1 MQEYRF
7 CPNKEC
13 KYHHTAPDTSWYVA
27 SGFYTTKCFG
37 RVPRYRCRACGR
49 FFSRQTFSLDYY
61 AKKRLSF
68 SDLEILVSSSMSIR
82 ALSRF
87 FHVSCGTIQN
97 RIDRLSRQAIAVHH
111 LLRPLR
117 TLHEPICIDGFVS
130 FDRSQYF
137 PNNITLAVTSD
148 SQFILGLSHATLRR
162 SGRMTAAQKRTRARL
177 DTCYQFERHALERSF
192 SELLQRLEKEH
203 HFSPTTPLILITD
216 EKKEYRRALSAYP
229 AFRTLDA
236 AHWIIHK
243 TVSSLLPRTRDNP
256 LFASNYTDRE
266 LRKDQAAHRR
276 ETVCFAR
283 NVANML
289 NRLCV
294 YILWHNYNK
303 PYRIKAGTLQQTT
316 HAAAAGIAPSHIRH
330 ALQWMLSERAFVTRL
345 ALDSLDIKLWYR
357 QFPTPLKKKPEYLP
371 AYARA

>member
-1 MQEYRF
+1 MEQYRF
-7 CPNKEC
+7 CPHKEC
-13 KYHHTAPDTSWYVA
+13 RYHHTAPDSGWYVA

-68 SDLEILVSSSMSIR
+68 SSLEILVSSSMSIR

-87 FHVSCGTIQN
+87 FQVSCGTIQN

-111 LLRPLR
+111 QLR
-117 TLHEPICIDGFVS
+117 TLRTQHEAICIDGFVS

-137 PNNITLAVTSD
+137 PNNITLAVTAD
-148 SQFILGLSHATLRR
+148 SQFIVALSHATLRR
-162 SGRMTAAQKRTRARL
+162 SGRMTPAQKRTRARL
-177 DTCYQFERHALERSF
+177 DACYHFERHALERSF
-192 SELLQRLEKEH
+192 SELLDRLAREH
-203 HFSPTTPLILITD
+203 RLSPPTPLILITD
-216 EKKEYRRALSAYP
+216 EKKEYRRALSAHS
-229 AFRTLDA
+229 AFRTHDA
-236 AHWIIHK
+236 APWLIHQ

-276 ETVCFAR
+276 ETVCVAR

-294 YILWHNYNK
+294 YILWHNYHK
-303 PYRIKAGTLQQTT
+303 PYRIKAGIHEQTT
-316 HAAAAGIAPSHIRH
+316 HAAAAGIAPARARL
-330 ALQWMLSERAFVTRL
+330 ALKWMRSERAFVTRL
-345 ALDSLDIKLWYR
+345 ALDTLDTKLWYR
-357 QFPTPLKKKPEYLP
+357 LFPTPLKKKPEYLP